1 MTTDVN
7 TTSARTT
14 VLRRRQGEDHVV
26 RRTGET
32 TQHLLEAG
40 EWKAMHKRVADGAFR
55 MRAGLMDGK
64 PFIPTVGIEERPDQR
79 RTLELALGY
88 LDHVVLVFMRDIAT
102 PTTRARLVAAART
115 GKTIFEIQLVTL
127 TGLRAVILA
136 PSAAIVEKTV
146 AEFRAKAPSI
156 PVGAYYGDEKSIVP
170 NGVTVATYQTLAKHA
185 KESKL
190 PAAITGAAIVLCD
203 EGHETMTEYRQG
215 ALEAFDPQAVVI
227 AITATPDYNREKTL
241 STFYPYLIDETRLAE
256 ASQKGLLAPG
266 RMRWRPLDVDASD
279 VRLITRKGEMD
290 VVVEEYDPK
299 EMGRVMARAVVFEAC
314 RQMRYEERS
323 DHPYLIDK
331 VGTLVSIEHRKLKAM
346 ICCPSTDMAQRL
358 LEFLIEHR
366 PAGTPKPVLVLGSTP
381 GEERRRIIADF
392 KRGKIDTLINVRVLL
407 RGFDEPSMKLLI
419 DLSAGVSPVIAE
431 QKFCRPLTR
440 VGDEAG
446 IIAVLYP
453 RGLRPNPI
461 LPTAI
466 LGPLFT
472 GDDTRDFFDA
482 DLFDKQRKTKL
493 VASNTGA
500 QESTDEGPKPKK
512 KLLLKSLRVKNVR
525 VLREYNVVLKPPTFN
540 PEVVDEVRQ
549 VLWSSQEFLR
559 CVSPHYGHKPKRPT
573 RMEFR
578 EMLFDHASYVGFGET
593 LLRFCK
599 LAPGTINFVRWINK
613 HVPEFGVLENE
624 EPEMSHEPGNDET
637 GGVVEE
643 LHPNLD
649 WVEDPNSVAFVGH
662 LDACT
667 VLQRYFTDTDAGGG
681 LLSERQRF
689 VLRERLSGNVLGEI
703 GQLMGLSQERVR
715 QIERTALHQIR
726 TDLRIWPKD

>member
-1 MTTDVN
+1 MAIEN
-7 TTSARTT
+7 PAAPART
-14 VLRRRQGEDHVV
+14 VLRRRHGEDHVV

-32 TQHLLEAG
+32 THHILEAG
-40 EWKAMHKRVADGAFR
+40 EWKAMHKRVADGALR
-55 MRAGLMDGK
+55 MRTGLMDNK
-64 PFIPTVGIEERPDQR
+64 PFIPTVGIEERPDQH
-79 RTLELALGY
+79 RTLNLALNY
-88 LDHVVLVFMRDIAT
+88 FDHVVSALTWDTGT

-115 GKTIFEIQLVTL
+115 GKTVFEIQLVAL
-127 TGLRAVILA
+127 TGLRTVILA

-146 AEFRAKAPSI
+146 AEFKAKAPSI

-170 NGVTVATYQTLAKHA
+170 NGVTVATYQTLARHA

-190 PAAITGAAIVLCD
+190 PSAITGVAIVLCD

-215 ALEAFDPQAVVI
+215 ALEAFDPQAIVI

-266 RMRWRPLDVDASD
+266 RMRWRPLDIDASD
-279 VRLITRKGEMD
+279 VRIITRKGEAD
-290 VVVEEYDPK
+290 IPTEEYDPK

-323 DHPYLIDK
+323 DHPYLVDAEGRPI
-331 VGTLVSIEHRKLKAM
+331 SIEHRKLKTM
-346 ICCPSTDMAQRL
+346 ICCPSTNMAERL

-366 PAGTPKPVLVLGSTP
+366 PSGTPKPVLVLGSTP
-381 GEERRRIIADF
+381 GMERRRILADF
-392 KRGKIDTLINVRVLL
+392 KRGRIDTLINVRVLL
-407 RGFDEPSMKLLI
+407 RGFDEPSMKLLV

-461 LPTAI
+461 LPTSI
-466 LGPLFT
+466 LGPSFT

-482 DLFDKQRKTKL
+482 DAFDKQKKVKKT
-493 VASNTGA
+493 TGA
-500 QESTDEGPKPKK
+500 TDETMGEGEKPKK
-512 KLLLKSLRVKNVR
+512 KLLLNTLRVKKVS
-525 VLREYNVVLKPPTFN
+525 VLREYSVVLKPPTFD
-540 PEVVDEVRQ
+540 PEVVDDVRA

-559 CVSPHYGHKPKRPT
+559 CVSWYGHKPKRPT

-599 LAPGTINFVRWINK
+599 LAPGTINFARWLNK
-613 HVPEFGVLENE
+613 HVPEFGVLEDE
-624 EPEMSHEPGNDET
+624 EPETTPDTEEANSVPI
-637 GGVVEE
+637 VE
-643 LHPNLD
+643 LYANLN
-649 WVEDPNSVAFVGH
+649 WIEDPNS
-662 LDACT
+662 
-667 VLQRYFTDTDAGGG
+667 LQFLETFDVRAIMHRYLGDTDAGGG

-689 VLRERLSGNVLGEI
+689 VMRERLSGASLGEI
-703 GQLMGLSQERVR
+703 GEMMGLSTERVR
-715 QIERTALHQIR
+715 QIERAALGEMR
-726 TDLRIWPKD
+726 RDLRV